1 MDLTQQYNK
10 LIDNNNEARLSY
22 IHNRKYIP
30 LFRLLLFL
38 ASIFFVYAFFAG
50 AHQGWKTVMAV
61 LSFGSFIFLG
71 WLDATLN
78 GKIEL
83 CDHLIDINRQEIN
96 SLNSDYSSFDPG
108 AEYVNYDHP
117 YTHDLDIFGVNS
129 LFQCINRTAT
139 IFGKNRLADYFK
151 NAWQFKSEIIQRQTA
166 IRELSDNVTFRQQIR
181 LIFYGQN
188 ITENDRNDWNDWLQ
202 SQTLLKHPLQL
213 KILIIALPVLTITAI
228 VLSSLG
234 ILPYQVPVF
243 LVLIQFFFVTIYGK
257 LTIKVHTSIT
267 SKFGILGKYAQCLEL
282 IEKMNFTSPH
292 LQKLKEGLKSDSKKP
307 PSEVIK
313 RLANLMNMM
322 DTNLNL
328 FASAVMN
335 GLFMFNLHLLMAV
348 ERWKNEHQS
357 LINQWFEVIAEVDA
371 LSSLAN
377 FACNNPGYTYP
388 KPFYKEF
395 LLKAE
400 NIGHPLIS
408 KNTCVTNSIDIK
420 GWNQFCI
427 ITGANMSGKSTFL
440 RTIGS
445 NCILAMMGTPVFAD
459 EFTFYP
465 IEIHSSIRTS
475 DSLSKNESYFYAELK
490 RLKQIIGELEKG
502 HHKLILL
509 DEILK
514 GTNSRDKQT
523 GSIAL
528 IRQLLKYKLAGL
540 FATHDLA
547 LGELKNHYPESI
559 NNLCFEI
566 EIVDDQMKI
575 DYKLREGICKNLN
588 ATFLMKNMGILLDG
602 EGSRKEISKF

>member
-1 MDLTQQYNK
+1 MDLTQGYNT
-10 LIDNNNEARLSY
+10 LIDKNNDARLIY
-22 IHNRKYIP
+22 LRNRKYIP
-30 LFRLLLFL
+30 LFRLLLCL
-38 ASIFFVYAFFAG
+38 ASIFLVYAFFAG
-50 AHQGWKTVMAV
+50 EHLGWKAVMAV
-61 LSFGSFIFLG
+61 VSFGGFIFLG
-71 WLDATLN
+71 WLDAALN
-78 GKIEL
+78 GKIER
-83 CDHLIDINRQEIN
+83 CDCIIDINRQEIKA
-96 SLNSDYSSFDPG
+96 LNSDYSSFETG
-108 AEYVNYDHP
+108 TEYVDHDHP

-151 NAWQFKSEIIQRQTA
+151 NAWNFNAEIVERQTA
-166 IRELSDNVTFRQQIR
+166 IRELSDDVTFRQQIR
-181 LIFYGQN
+181 LIFYGQS
-188 ITENDRNDWNDWLQ
+188 ITENDRNEWNEWLQ

-228 VLSSLG
+228 ILSSLG
-234 ILPYQVPVF
+234 ISPYQVPVL
-243 LVLIQFFFVTIYGK
+243 LVLTQFFFVTIYGK
-257 LTIKVHTSIT
+257 LTLKVHTSIT
-267 SKFGILGKYAQCLEL
+267 SKFRILGKYAQCLEL
-282 IEKMNFTSPH
+282 IEKINFTSPH
-292 LQKLKEGLKSDSKKP
+292 LQKLKKGLKSDSSMP

-328 FASAVMN
+328 LASAVMN
-335 GLFMFNLHLLMAV
+335 GLFMFNLHMLMAV
-348 ERWKNEHQS
+348 ERWKNEHRS
-357 LINQWFEVIAEVDA
+357 LIPQWFEVIAEVDA
-371 LSSLAN
+371 LASLAN
-377 FACNNPGYTYP
+377 FAFNNPGYTYP
-388 KPFYKEF
+388 IPFYEEF
-395 LLKAE
+395 RLKAE
-400 NIGHPLIS
+400 NIGHPLIP
-408 KNTCVTNSIDIK
+408 KQTCVTNNIDIK

-445 NCILAMMGTPVFAD
+445 NYVLAMIGAPVFAD

-502 HHKLILL
+502 HQKLILL

-514 GTNSRDKQT
+514 GTNSSDKQT

-528 IRQLLKYKLAGL
+528 IRQLLKYKLAGM

-566 EIVDDQMKI
+566 EIVDDQMQI

-602 EGSRKEISKF
+602 EGCR